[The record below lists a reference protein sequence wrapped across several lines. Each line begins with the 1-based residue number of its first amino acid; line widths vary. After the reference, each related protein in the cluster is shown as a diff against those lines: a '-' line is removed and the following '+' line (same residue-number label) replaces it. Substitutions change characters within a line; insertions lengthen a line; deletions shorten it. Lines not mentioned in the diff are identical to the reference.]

1 MIPRSKRAG
10 ITESRGLVMDEAVS
24 QGRLVAGV
32 SYDIPGMG
40 YRDPQTGQ
48 IDGFEADLARALGEK
63 LLGDANRIVFARV
76 TDDKRIELIQQGT
89 VDMVLSQL
97 TITPDR
103 ARQVDFSIPY
113 WVTREG
119 LLVCKGSGI
128 KDLDDLKNKRIAV
141 TAGSISLRRMRATFP
156 EKDLTIT
163 PLGIDNLR
171 AVETGK
177 ADAAS
182 NDLINL
188 SMMIREA
195 VHPDR
200 YEIIDIGD
208 RFDPKPF
215 GVAVKKGRQS
225 LLDELNPAI
234 ESLKTSGKIDRL
246 MQQNLAKIGNAIV

>member
-40 YRDPQTGQ
+40 YRDPQTGR

-103 ARQVDFSIPY
+103 ARQVDFSIP
-113 WVTREG
+113 
-119 LLVCKGSGI
+119 
-128 KDLDDLKNKRIAV
+128 
-141 TAGSISLRRMRATFP
+141 
-156 EKDLTIT
+156 
-163 PLGIDNLR
+163 
-171 AVETGK
+171 
-177 ADAAS
+177 
-182 NDLINL
+182 
-188 SMMIREA
+188 
-195 VHPDR
+195 
-200 YEIIDIGD
+200 
-208 RFDPKPF
+208 
-215 GVAVKKGRQS
+215 
-225 LLDELNPAI
+225 
-234 ESLKTSGKIDRL
+234 
-246 MQQNLAKIGNAIV
+246 